1 MPITES
7 IPDLTQAA
15 KQLRETIALH
25 DYAYYVMDA
34 PQISDAQY
42 DELYQQLAS
51 LERTHPQL
59 ITADSPTQR
68 VGAQPLAQFA
78 SVTHRVPMFSL
89 DNAFSQADL
98 LDFERRIQERLNTTD
113 TIVYSAEPKMDGLAI
128 SLRYQN
134 GQLTQ
139 AATRGDG
146 SVGEEVTTNVRTIKS
161 VPLALMGTGWP
172 DVLEVRGEVF
182 MSKQTFNELNQQ
194 QLQKGLKPFANPRNA
209 AAGTL
214 RQLDPKI
221 VAQRHLSLY
230 LYGWGEISG
239 EITSKALD
247 TNADDWNMPATY
259 TALMQQ
265 FKAWGLP
272 TNPDAQQVEG
282 AAGMQR
288 YYDAL
293 HAKRSTMPY
302 EIDGIVYKVDW
313 LAHHAILGFTAKAPR
328 WAVARKFPAEEVWT
342 PLLDIEIQVGR
353 TGALTPVA
361 RLQPVAVGGV
371 VVSNATLHNLDEIT
385 RKDVRIGD
393 WVIVRRAGDVIPEVV
408 GPVLSKRSAEAHP
421 FVMPTHCP
429 ECGSAVIKE
438 HDKAVF
444 RCSGGLFCPAQR
456 KRALEHFVSRKAMD
470 IQGLGDKL
478 IQQLESAG
486 LVKHPDDLFKLTF
499 EQLIG
504 LERMAE
510 KSAHKVITAINA
522 AKKTTLPRFIYAL
535 GIPEVGEVTAKN
547 LANYF
552 KKLDLLMQ
560 APLQTLVQIADV
572 GEIVA
577 HHLVTFFAQP
587 HNLEVINGLLNAGV
601 HWPEIVEVTRPGQ
614 NNDSPFAGK
623 NVVLTGTL
631 LHGTREDAKQ
641 TLEALGAKVTGSV
654 SAKTDYV
661 IAGEKAG
668 SKRAQADA
676 LGIPILSEEEWL
688 TMIGETHG

>member
-1 MPITES
+1 MPIT
-7 IPDLTQAA
+7 DVTQIA
-15 KQLRETIALH
+15 KQLRETIAQH

-42 DELYQQLAS
+42 DALYQQLLT
-51 LERTHPQL
+51 LERAHPEL
-59 ITADSPTQR
+59 ITSDSPTQR

-78 SVTHRVPMFSL
+78 SVAHRAPMFSL
-89 DNAFSQADL
+89 DNAFSQDDL
-98 LDFERRIQERLNTTD
+98 LDFERRIQERLHIK
-113 TIVYSAEPKMDGLAI
+113 TILYSAEPKMDGLAI
-128 SLRYQN
+128 SLRYEN
-134 GQLTQ
+134 GHLTQ

-146 SVGEEVTTNVRTIKS
+146 SVGEDVTTNIRTLKA
-161 VPLALMGTGWP
+161 VPLVLMGTGWP
-172 DVLEVRGEVF
+172 AVLEVRGEVF

-194 QLQKGLKPFANPRNA
+194 QLAKELKPFANPRNA

-221 VAQRHLSLY
+221 VAQRRLSLY
-230 LYGWGEISG
+230 LYGWGEIIG
-239 EITSKALD
+239 
-247 TNADDWNMPATY
+247 DWTLPTTY
-259 TALMQQ
+259 HSVMQQ

-272 TNPDAQQVEG
+272 TNPDAQEVEG
-282 AAGMQR
+282 AEGMQR
-288 YYDAL
+288 YFEQMQ
-293 HAKRSTMPY
+293 AKRSIMPY
-302 EIDGIVYKVDW
+302 EIDGIVYKVDA
-313 LAHHAILGFTAKAPR
+313 LAHHATLGFTAKAPR

-342 PLLDIEIQVGR
+342 QLLDIEIQVGR

-371 VVSNATLHNLDEIT
+371 VVSNATLHNQDEIE

-408 GPVLSKRSAEAHP
+408 GPVLSKRGATVRS
-421 FVMPTHCP
+421 FTMPTHCP
-429 ECGSAVIKE
+429 ECDSAVIKE
-438 HDKAVF
+438 LDKAVF

-456 KRALEHFVSRKAMD
+456 KRALQHFVSRKAMD

-478 IQQLESAG
+478 IEQLESAG

-510 KSAHKVITAINA
+510 KSVQKVIAAIYA
-522 AKKTTLPRFIYAL
+522 AKQTTLPRFIYAL

-547 LANYF
+547 LAHYF
-552 KKLDLLMQ
+552 KNLDALMQ
-560 APLQTLVQIADV
+560 AQQATLLQVADV

-577 HHLVTFFAQP
+577 QHLVTFFAQP
-587 HNLEVINGLLNAGV
+587 HNIEVINGLLTAGV
-601 HWPEIVEVTRPGQ
+601 HWPEIVEITRPGET
-614 NNDSPFAGK
+614 NNSPFAGK
-623 NVVLTGTL
+623 NVVLTGSL